1 MSIKTLIKKVAK
13 LENISA
19 SFLEKQVK
27 NNKAVILSNY
37 KRNIPK
43 PIAIGEGLKI
53 KINTNIGTSTKKDDI
68 EEELKKLKVAI
79 ENGTHTVMD
88 LSVGKDLEKTRKM
101 ILKNST
107 VPVGTVPIYE
117 AAVKCKERDGDFDKL
132 TFDDIWEVLKKQAQ
146 EGVDF
151 FTIHAGI
158 LKKSLDILKEEK
170 RVCGIVSRGGAI
182 LARWMYVNNKENPL
196 YENFKHI
203 LSLAKKYNITLS
215 LGDALRP
222 GSIADSTDKLQ
233 LFELNVISELVKL
246 CIKNGVS
253 AMVEGPGHI
262 KINEVAFNVELEKK
276 LCFGAPF
283 YLLGPLVTDIAAGY
297 DHISASIGASIA
309 ALYGADFLCVVTPAE
324 HLRHPT
330 VDDIKDG
337 LIAFRIAA
345 HSVDLL
351 RFKDEFYKDYNLS
364 IYRAKRDWKNMFE
377 NLIDKDRSKK
387 YRGDIED
394 NLDLCSMCGDYCSLK
409 VIENCNLL

>member
-1 MSIKTLIKKVAK
+1 MSIKSLIKKVAK
-13 LENISA
+13 LEKVNA

-27 NNKAVILSNY
+27 NNRVVIPLNY
-37 KRNIPK
+37 KHDIPN
-43 PIAIGEGLKI
+43 PVAIGEGLKI
-53 KINTNIGTSTKKDDI
+53 KINTNIGTSTKKDNI

-88 LSVGKDLEKTRKM
+88 LSVGKNIEKTRKI

-117 AAVKCKERDGDFDKL
+117 AAIKCKERDGDFDKL
-132 TFDDIWEVLKKQAQ
+132 TFDDIWEVLKVQAKD
-146 EGVDF
+146 GVDF

-158 LKKSLDILKEEK
+158 LKKSLDILKEDK

-182 LARWMYVNNKENPL
+182 LARWMYVNNRENPF

-233 LFELNVISELVKL
+233 IFELNVISELVKL
-246 CIKNGVS
+246 CIKSGVS

-330 VDDIKDG
+330 VEDIKDG
-337 LIAFRIAA
+337 LIAFRIAS

-351 RFKDEFYKDYNLS
+351 RFKDEFCKDYNLS

-377 NLIDKDRSKK
+377 NLIDKDKSKK
-387 YRGDIED
+387 YRSDIEE

-409 VIENCNLL
+409 IIENCNFL

>member
-19 SFLEKQVK
+19 SFLEKQIK
-27 NNKAVILSNY
+27 NNKAVILSNC

-53 KINTNIGTSTKKDDI
+53 KINTNIGTSTKRDDI

-387 YRGDIED
+387 YRSDIED

>member
-1 MSIKTLIKKVAK
+1 MSIKSLIKKVAK
-13 LENISA
+13 LEKVNA

-27 NNKAVILSNY
+27 NNRVVIPLNY
-37 KRNIPK
+37 KHDIPN
-43 PIAIGEGLKI
+43 PVAIGEGLKI
-53 KINTNIGTSTKKDDI
+53 KINTNIGTSTKKDNI

-88 LSVGKDLEKTRKM
+88 LSVGKNIEKTRKI

-117 AAVKCKERDGDFDKL
+117 AAIKCKERDGDFDKL
-132 TFDDIWEVLKKQAQ
+132 TFDDIWEVLKIQAKD
-146 EGVDF
+146 GVDF

-158 LKKSLDILKEEK
+158 LKKSLDILKEDK

-182 LARWMYVNNKENPL
+182 LARWMYVNNRENPF

-233 LFELNVISELVKL
+233 IFELNVISELVKL

-330 VDDIKDG
+330 VEDIKDG
-337 LIAFRIAA
+337 LIAFRIAS

-377 NLIDKDRSKK
+377 NLIDKDKSKK
-387 YRGDIED
+387 YRSDIEE

-409 VIENCNLL
+409 IIESCNFL

>member
-19 SFLEKQVK
+19 SFLEKQIK
-27 NNKAVILSNY
+27 NNKAVILSNC

-53 KINTNIGTSTKKDDI
+53 KINTNIGTSTKRDDI

-132 TFDDIWEVLKKQAQ
+132 TFDDIWEVLKKQAKD
-146 EGVDF
+146 GVDF

-387 YRGDIED
+387 YRSDIED

>member
-1 MSIKTLIKKVAK
+1 MSIKSLIKKVAK
-13 LENISA
+13 LEKVNA

-27 NNKAVILSNY
+27 NNRVVIPLNY
-37 KRNIPK
+37 KHDIPN
-43 PIAIGEGLKI
+43 PVAIGEGLKI
-53 KINTNIGTSTKKDDI
+53 KINTNIGTSTKKDNI

-88 LSVGKDLEKTRKM
+88 LSVGKNIEKTRKI

-117 AAVKCKERDGDFDKL
+117 AAIKCKERDGDFDKL
-132 TFDDIWEVLKKQAQ
+132 TFDDIWEVLKIQAKD
-146 EGVDF
+146 GVDF

-158 LKKSLDILKEEK
+158 LKKSLDILKEDK

-182 LARWMYVNNKENPL
+182 LARWMYVNNRENPF

-233 LFELNVISELVKL
+233 IFELNVISELVKL

-283 YLLGPLVTDIAAGY
+283 YLLGPLVTDISAGY

-330 VDDIKDG
+330 VEDIKDG
-337 LIAFRIAA
+337 LIAFRIAS

-377 NLIDKDRSKK
+377 NLIDKDKSKK
-387 YRGDIED
+387 YRSDIEE

-409 VIENCNLL
+409 IIESCNFL

>member
-132 TFDDIWEVLKKQAQ
+132 TFDDIWEVLKKQAKD
-146 EGVDF
+146 GVDF

-387 YRGDIED
+387 YRSDIED